1 MFNAP
6 ATSFAH
12 LHVHSEFSL
21 LDGMCKIP
29 ELIRRTREL
38 GMDSIAI
45 TDHGAMYGAMDFYM
59 MARDEGV
66 KPIVGCEFYVAARSR
81 HDRDRKLDSA
91 SSHLTI
97 IATDDAGYRSLL
109 QLATKAQLEGF
120 YYRPRID
127 RELVAEHSAGLICL
141 SGCDSGE
148 VSRSVLDGNLDDARQ
163 RAAWHAE
170 VFGKD
175 NYFIEIQN
183 HGRAHQAELNH
194 ALAGIARD
202 VGVGLAGTNDVHY
215 LREEDAYA
223 HDVLLCVGTNSTMD
237 SPNRMT
243 MEGAYH
249 LRGPEEMIAAFAD
262 HPEAAL
268 NTVAIAERCNLELD
282 FGRISLP
289 KIDIPEGE
297 TEDSHLRK
305 TAIRGIEER
314 ISERDDRYRARL
326 ERELDIIEDLGFSAY
341 FLIHADIFRFAR
353 SRKMLAGPRGSVG
366 GSLVA
371 YALYISNI
379 DPVDR
384 NIPFER
390 FLNEGRRGQPPDI
403 DMDFPDDGREE
414 VIDYV
419 AQKYGRDRVA
429 QIATFGTMAARQAIR
444 DVGRALNTPYDTVD
458 EIAKAIPFNSV
469 DPFDIQRALESVD
482 SLRVRYDA
490 DESIRRLIDTA
501 RQLEGVAR
509 NASVHAAGVVVANVP
524 IVEHVPLMRSG
535 TSGEPVA
542 QYKFGTLERIGFLRM
557 DFLGL
562 ATFRTISTALDFIRE
577 NQGVDLEPA
586 GIPLDDAPTFDLLT
600 SGRTVGLF
608 QLESSGM
615 TRYLT
620 QLKPTSVGDLAA
632 MVSLY
637 RPGPMANVESY
648 IEAKRDPSKVSYAH
662 PKLEPILKETYGVMV
677 YQDQVLVAARDLAG
691 FSWPEIDVMRKAM
704 GKKIA
709 SELRV
714 QREKFIDG
722 ATANGIDGDIA
733 RQIYD
738 LVEPFGGYGFNK
750 AHAFFYGTVAY
761 WTAYLKT
768 NYPVEYMA
776 SVFITCSG
784 DAGKLAAAVA
794 ECLEFGIEVVR
805 PSISRSDIDFRID
818 GNVIV
823 YGLSA
828 VKNVGR
834 GAIESIVAAR
844 RDGPFG
850 SLQDF
855 CERVDLR
862 TVNRRA
868 LDSLTM
874 AGAFDELGERNAL
887 VHALGPAIERANKL
901 DRDGLRGHATLFD
914 AMEVGE
920 AAPPPLPD
928 VKPASEQRK
937 RLWEIDLLGFA
948 FTRGEID
955 RVWGELR
962 KAISMS
968 PGEVGEAH
976 NGLTGVTLGG
986 QVSGVRAF
994 TTRKGAEMAA
1004 FTLEA
1009 PDGAISVTIFP
1020 RAFQKYRDYIVD
1032 GNVIVA
1038 SGEIEAD
1045 DRESKLLIGNGGA
1058 IREFSTDYMAAAEAE
1073 NQPPIEPASS
1083 SVADPEIGNLSSTS
1097 SSDGPGEASGAGVQS
1112 VDEAPQEAEQVHV
1125 PATVDVVTVT
1135 LKKSDDSDRDAGL
1148 LEDLDRIAA
1157 RFAGHSELQLVVVG
1171 DGEQSKL
1178 RWRRRVTVSDDL
1190 VAQLRNPFGAE
1201 AVEVSRSPAGVAG

>member
-1 MFNAP
+1 MSSVHAQ
-6 ATSFAH
+6 SFAH

-21 LDGMCKIP
+21 LDGLCKIP
-29 ELIRRTREL
+29 DLIRRTKEL

-45 TDHGAMYGAMDFYM
+45 TDHGAMHGAMDFYM
-59 MARDEGV
+59 AARDQGV
-66 KPIVGCEFYVAARSR
+66 KPIVGCEFYVASRTR

-91 SSHLTI
+91 SRHLTVL
-97 IATDDAGYRSLL
+97 AAGEAGYRNLL

-127 RELVAEHSAGLICL
+127 RELLAEHSAGLICL
-141 SGCDSGE
+141 SGCESGE
-148 VSRSVLDGNLDDARQ
+148 VPRAVLDGNPDDARK
-163 RAAWHAE
+163 RAAWYAE

-175 NYFIEIQN
+175 SYFIEIQN
-183 HGRAHQAELNH
+183 HLRPHQAELNQT
-194 ALAGIARD
+194 LAGVARD
-202 VGVGLAGTNDVHY
+202 LGVGLVGTNDVHY
-215 LREEDAYA
+215 LRAEDSYA
-223 HDVLLCVGTNSTMD
+223 HEVLLCIGTNSNMD
-237 SPNRMT
+237 SPNRMK

-249 LRGPEEMIAAFAD
+249 LRGPEEMIEAFAD

-268 NTVAIAERCNLELD
+268 NTLAIAERCNLELD

-289 KIDIPEGE
+289 KIEIPDGE

-305 TAIRGIEER
+305 TALAGLRER
-314 ISERDDRYRARL
+314 ISESDDRYTARL
-326 ERELDIIEDLGFSAY
+326 DRELDIIEDLGFSAY

-353 SRKMLAGPRGSVG
+353 GRKMLAGPRGSVG

-371 YALYISNI
+371 YALYISDI
-379 DPVDR
+379 DPLER

-403 DMDFPDDGREE
+403 DMDFPDDGRED

-419 AQKYGRDRVA
+419 ARKYGRDNVA
-429 QIATFGTMAARQAIR
+429 QIATFGTMAARAAIR
-444 DVGRALNTPYDTVD
+444 DVGRALNMPYDTVD
-458 EIAKAIPFNSV
+458 EIAKAIPFSAV
-469 DPFDIQRALESVD
+469 DPFDIQRALDVVAPLRDRYESDD
-482 SLRVRYDA
+482 S
-490 DESIRRLIDTA
+490 IKKLIDTA

-535 TSGEPVA
+535 TSGDPVA
-542 QYKFGTLERIGFLRM
+542 QFKFGTLEQIGFMRM

-562 ATFRTISTALDFIRE
+562 ATFRTISTALDFVRE
-577 NQGVDLEPA
+577 NRDIDLEPA
-586 GIPLDDAPTFDLLT
+586 GIPFDDAKTFELLST
-600 SGRTVGLF
+600 GRTVGLF

-620 QLKPTSVGDLAA
+620 QLGPSSVDDLAA

-637 RPGPMANVESY
+637 RPGPMANIESY
-648 IEAKRDPSKVSYAH
+648 IEAKRDPSKVRYLH
-662 PKLEPILKETYGVMV
+662 PKLEPILRETHGVMV

-691 FSWPEIDVMRKAM
+691 FTWPEIDVMRKAM

-709 SELRV
+709 SELRI
-714 QREKFIDG
+714 QREKFIEG
-722 ATANGIDGDIA
+722 ATSNGIKLDTA
-733 RQIYD
+733 RSIYD

-776 SVFITCSG
+776 SLFITASG

-794 ECLEFGIEVVR
+794 ECGDFGIEVVP
-805 PSISRSDIDFRID
+805 PSISRSDVDFHLD
-818 GNVIV
+818 GQAIV

-844 RDGPFG
+844 RDGQFA

-862 TVNRRA
+862 TLNRRA
-868 LDSLTM
+868 LESLIK

-887 VHALGPAIERANKL
+887 LSALGPTMERANKL
-901 DRDGLRGHATLFD
+901 EREGLLGHATLFD
-914 AMEVGE
+914 SLLVGKAE
-920 AAPPPLPD
+920 PPPLPD
-928 VKPASEQRK
+928 VDPASEPRK
-937 RLWEIDLLGFA
+937 RLWEIELLGFA

-962 KAISMS
+962 RVISFS
-968 PGEVGEAH
+968 PGEIGEAH
-976 NGLTGVTLGG
+976 NGQTGVTLGG
-986 QVSGVRAF
+986 QVGGIRVF
-994 TTRKGAEMAA
+994 TTRKGAEMAS

-1009 PDGAISVTIFP
+1009 PDGSIGVTVFP
-1020 RAFQKYRDYIVD
+1020 RAFQDHREHIVD
-1032 GNVIVA
+1032 GSVIMA

-1045 DRESKLLIGNGGA
+1045 DREARLLVGNGGS
-1058 IREFSTDYMAAAEAE
+1058 IRGFSVDYSANGAAGH
-1073 NQPPIEPASS
+1073 QPYESAPAGAIEPEVGRA
-1083 SVADPEIGNLSSTS
+1083 APEPPVELPDSPAPPAPPPP
-1097 SSDGPGEASGAGVQS
+1097 DEALVEHGEANGTGA
-1112 VDEAPQEAEQVHV
+1112 VDAVI
-1125 PATVDVVTVT
+1125 VT
-1135 LKKSDDSDRDAGL
+1135 LSKTGDFDRDTKM
-1148 LEDLDRIAA
+1148 LEVLDRTSAE
-1157 RFAGHSELQLVVVG
+1157 FKGETELHLVVIG
-1171 DGEQSKL
+1171 GGENARL
-1178 RWRRRVTVSDDL
+1178 RWRRRVMAGGELAARLEET
-1190 VAQLRNPFGAE
+1190 FGAGS
-1201 AVEVSRSPAGVAG
+1201 VEMSRSGSEAAV